1 MVSAVAEI
9 APALG
14 NNCFSFVT
22 DLPVLEPVAFAD
34 FIAKPTSYGIPIM
47 VPFPN
52 RIRDGR
58 FRFGGAEY
66 AIDPPRHGMV
76 RDKTW
81 TLVETGAS
89 DGGAWVTARIDA
101 GDFPD
106 EILSQFPFR
115 FVADVT
121 YGLTDRTL
129 DMVTVVTNRGDSTM
143 PLGFGIHPYFRRP
156 ERGTVMVPA
165 CSRWELEES
174 IPTGAVV
181 EVDQFYDLRG
191 GRSTVGLELD
201 DVYSELTPDDEGLV
215 RCTIIDLDVGSR
227 TIVEF
232 DPFRASV
239 HRRLHAA
246 GAALGLVCRASDV
259 PDRRV
264 QPERPGDRR
273 ERDLARARRDAAIH
287 PSYPRIDRAGS
298 VGIERLGHRAVLRQ
312 ELDTRY
318 DADPRRATGDWN
330 LRNSERDDRVGV
342 LRRPETVG
350 KLLRH
355 HERET
360 AIGIVPESGAG
371 LAVLRR
377 YRYGAGGVPR
387 TSQRHASSERL
398 PVVMSWARGDRIEA
412 DAAALGG
419 A

>member
-1 MVSAVAEI
+1 MGQVKALLPRAEPRAWDVLFSAHKNRRGTTMSSKNSAETSEREGVQIVTLRSGSAVAEI

-66 AIDPPRHGMV
+66 AVDPPRHGMV

-81 TLVETGAS
+81 MLVETGAS

-101 GDFPD
+101 GDFPN

-129 DMVTVVTNRGDSTM
+129 DMVTVVTNRGDSAM

-156 ERGTVMVPA
+156 ERGTVTVPA

-174 IPTGAVV
+174 LPTGAVV
-181 EVDQFYDLRG
+181 EVDEHYDLRG
-191 GRSTVGLELD
+191 GRTTVGLELD
-201 DVYSELTPDDEGLV
+201 DVYSDLTPDDDGLV
-215 RCTIIDLDVGSR
+215 RCTIVDLDARSR

-232 DPFRASV
+232 DPSELPYTVVFTPPAPRSAVCVEPQTCPTDAFNLSDRGIHANV
-239 HRRLHAA
+239 ITLEPDETRRFTL
-246 GAALGLVCRASDV
+246 
-259 PDRRV
+259 
-264 QPERPGDRR
+264 
-273 ERDLARARRDAAIH
+273 
-287 PSYPRIDRAGS
+287 RI
-298 VGIERLGHRAVLRQ
+298 
-312 ELDTRY
+312 
-318 DADPRRATGDWN
+318 
-330 LRNSERDDRVGV
+330 
-342 LRRPETVG
+342 
-350 KLLRH
+350 
-355 HERET
+355 
-360 AIGIVPESGAG
+360 
-371 LAVLRR
+371 
-377 YRYGAGGVPR
+377 
-387 TSQRHASSERL
+387 
-398 PVVMSWARGDRIEA
+398 RG
-412 DAAALGG
+412 
-419 A
+419 